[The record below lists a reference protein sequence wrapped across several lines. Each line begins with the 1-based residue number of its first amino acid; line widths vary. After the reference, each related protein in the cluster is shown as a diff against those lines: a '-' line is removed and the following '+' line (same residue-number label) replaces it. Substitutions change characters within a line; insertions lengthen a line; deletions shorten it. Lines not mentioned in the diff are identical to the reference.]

1 MTTYSHPASH
11 NFEPSGPMTSR
22 LPDQTDVEG
31 KPWLQ
36 TTPWLLLAV
45 AFLGTCLVAWAVQL
59 VLLPHFFPHL
69 HAGHGMLVGGDSAGM
84 HLTAVDLAAR
94 IQKEGWSVWEL
105 RPAGNA
111 PTGIA
116 AALYVFVTP
125 EPYML
130 VPMNA
135 LVHAAGGM
143 TVYLI
148 AYLVSANRL
157 ASVVAAIPFLV
168 FPSAASW
175 YAQIH
180 KDGIFALGMLLCA
193 LGWMQAFRPGFW
205 VSARPAYAALIL
217 PLALGLFLVWLVRP
231 HIMILMQAVAM
242 VTSVSGLLLVAF
254 WWRLGVLQGRR
265 FVLAVFV
272 FVTIPLLVVLVKPS
286 DYRVESWKGDVVARE
301 TVMPYMP
308 GHCVLERGANASAD
322 KLSSTVAAM
331 RDFYISGNSYKN
343 AKSNMDTDFVPG
355 TICNLVGYLPR
366 ALQVGFLAPF
376 PAQWMADGSVAA
388 STVMR
393 RVISVEMLAVYAC
406 LLLLPLALWNFRKKP
421 EFWFVLGF
429 LTLLTVI
436 HVYLVP
442 NLGTL
447 HRMRYGFLTAVV
459 GLALAGAVNR
469 ALAARTAGPD

>member
-1 MTTYSHPASH
+1 MASK
-11 NFEPSGPMTSR
+11 
-22 LPDQTDVEG
+22 LPDQANFEG
-31 KPWLQ
+31 KPWPQ
-36 TTPWLLLAV
+36 ATPWLLLAV

-59 VLLPHFFPHL
+59 VVLPHFFPHL

-84 HLTAVDLAAR
+84 HLTAVDLASR

-116 AALYVFVTP
+116 AALYVFLTP
-125 EPYML
+125 EPYVL

-157 ASVVAAIPFLV
+157 ASVLAALPFLL

-180 KDGIFALGMLLCA
+180 KDGVFALGMLLCA
-193 LGWMQAFRPGFW
+193 LGWMQAFRPAFW
-205 VSARPAYAALIL
+205 ASARPAYAALIL

-231 HIMILMQAVAM
+231 HIMIMMQAVAI
-242 VTSVSGLLLVAF
+242 VTSVSGVLLAAL

-265 FVLAVFV
+265 TVLAAFV
-272 FVTIPLLVVLVKPS
+272 FVMLPVVVVLVKPS
-286 DYRVESWKGDVVARE
+286 DYRVESWKGDVIARE

-308 GHCVLERGANASAD
+308 GHCLLERGVNAYAD

-355 TICNLVGYLPR
+355 TVCNLVGYLPR

-376 PAQWMADGSVAA
+376 PAQWMAEGSVAA

-393 RVISVEMLAVYAC
+393 RVISAEMLAVYAC
-406 LLLLPLALWNFRKKP
+406 LLLLPVAMWNFRRKP

-429 LTLLTVI
+429 LTLLCVI

-447 HRMRYGFLTAVV
+447 HRMRYGFLSAVV
-459 GLALAGAVNR
+459 GLALAGAADR
-469 ALAARTAGPD
+469 LLARRAARLE

>member
-1 MTTYSHPASH
+1 MKTVNHATPIVLS
-11 NFEPSGPMTSR
+11 N
-22 LPDQTDVEG
+22 
-31 KPWLQ
+31 PWRDRTAWVLFA
-36 TTPWLLLAV
+36 L
-45 AFLGTCLVAWAVQL
+45 AFLGTCAVAWMVQL
-59 VLLPHFFPHL
+59 VLLPYFLPQL

-84 HLTAVDLAAR
+84 NLTAVDLAAR
-94 IQKEGWSVWEL
+94 IQKEGWSAWEL

-130 VPMNA
+130 VPLNA

-143 TVYLI
+143 TIYLI
-148 AYLVSANRL
+148 AYLISANRR
-157 ASVVAAIPFLV
+157 ASVLAALPFLL

-193 LGWMQAFRPGFW
+193 LGWMQVFRRDFW
-205 VSARPAYAALIL
+205 AAPLPRLAALFVPI
-217 PLALGLFLVWLVRP
+217 ALGLFLVWLVRP
-231 HIMILMQAVAM
+231 HIMIMMQAVSL
-242 VTSVSGLLLVAF
+242 VTTLFGVSLVV
-254 WWRLGVLQGRR
+254 WWWCGRFLGGARSLM
-265 FVLAVFV
+265 AVFV
-272 FVTIPLLVVLVKPS
+272 LVMIPVLVVLVKPS

-308 GHCVLERGANASAD
+308 GHCVLERGMNASAD

-355 TICNLVGYLPR
+355 TVCNLVGYLPR
-366 ALQVGFLAPF
+366 ALQIGFLAPF
-376 PAQWMADGSVAA
+376 PAQWMADGSIAA
-388 STVMR
+388 STMMR
-393 RVISVEMLAVYAC
+393 RVISIETLAVYAG
-406 LLLLPLALWNFRKKP
+406 LLLLPFALWAYRRKP

-429 LTLLTVI
+429 LTLLNLI

-442 NLGTL
+442 NFGTL

-459 GLALAGAVNR
+459 GLAISGAVDR
-469 ALAARTAGPD
+469 ILARRAARLG

>member
-1 MTTYSHPASH
+1 MKTDNTATPVTLASAWRERTTWVLFVA
-11 NFEPSGPMTSR
+11 
-22 LPDQTDVEG
+22 
-31 KPWLQ
+31 
-36 TTPWLLLAV
+36 
-45 AFLGTCLVAWAVQL
+45 AFLGTCAVAWMVQL
-59 VLLPHFFPHL
+59 VLLPHFLPQL

-84 HLTAVDLAAR
+84 NLTAIDLAAR

-143 TVYLI
+143 TIYLI

-157 ASVVAAIPFLV
+157 ASVAAALPFLL

-175 YAQIH
+175 YAQLH

-205 VSARPAYAALIL
+205 ASARPASYAALVL
-217 PLALGLFLVWLVRP
+217 PSALGLFLVWLVRP
-231 HIMILMQAVAM
+231 HIMIMMQAVAI
-242 VTSVSGLLLVAF
+242 VVSVSGLLLAAF
-254 WWRLGVLQGRR
+254 WWRLAVLQGRR
-265 FVLAVFV
+265 IVLAAFV
-272 FVTIPLLVVLVKPS
+272 FVLIPLLVVLVKPS

-308 GHCVLERGANASAD
+308 GHCVLERGANATAD

-331 RDFYISGNSYKN
+331 RDFSISGNSYKN
-343 AKSNMDTDFVPG
+343 ARSNMDTDFVPG
-355 TICNLVGYLPR
+355 TVCNLLGYLPR
-366 ALQVGFLAPF
+366 ALQIGFLAPF
-376 PAQWMADGSVAA
+376 PAQWLADGSIAA
-388 STVMR
+388 NTMMR
-393 RVISVEMLAVYAC
+393 RVVSAEMLAVYAC
-406 LLLLPLALWNFRKKP
+406 LPLLSVAMWAFRRKP

-429 LTLLTVI
+429 LTLLMVI

-459 GLALAGAVNR
+459 GLALAGAVDRISARR
-469 ALAARTAGPD
+469 AVRLG

>member
-1 MTTYSHPASH
+1 MKTNNVATPDKLASPWHERTT
-11 NFEPSGPMTSR
+11 
-22 LPDQTDVEG
+22 
-31 KPWLQ
+31 
-36 TTPWLLLAV
+36 WLLFLA
-45 AFLGTCLVAWAVQL
+45 AFLGTCAVALMVQL
-59 VLLPHFFPHL
+59 VLLPHFLPQL

-84 HLTAVDLAAR
+84 NLTAIDLAAR

-125 EPYML
+125 EPYIL

-143 TVYLI
+143 TIYLI
-148 AYLVSANRL
+148 AYLISANRL
-157 ASVVAAIPFLV
+157 ASVVAALPFLL

-193 LGWMQAFRPGFW
+193 LGWMQAFRRDFW
-205 VSARPAYAALIL
+205 VAPLPRFAALCVPIV
-217 PLALGLFLVWLVRP
+217 LGLFLIWVVRP
-231 HIMILMQAVAM
+231 HIMILMQAVSI
-242 VTSVSGLLLVAF
+242 VTTLFGLGLVAV
-254 WWRLGVLQGRR
+254 WWRSYALSGARALMAA
-265 FVLAVFV
+265 FVLVM
-272 FVTIPLLVVLVKPS
+272 IPVLVVLVKPS
-286 DYRVESWKGDVVARE
+286 DYRVESWKGDVIARE

-308 GHCVLERGANASAD
+308 GHCVLERGANANAD

-331 RDFYISGNSYKN
+331 RDFYISGKSYKN
-343 AKSNMDTDFVPG
+343 AKSNMDVDFVPG
-355 TICNLVGYLPR
+355 TVCNLVGYLPR
-366 ALQVGFLAPF
+366 ALQIGFLAPF
-376 PAQWMADGSVAA
+376 PAQWVGEGSMAAN
-388 STVMR
+388 TLMR
-393 RVISVEMLAVYAC
+393 RVISFEMLLTYAS
-406 LLLLPLALWNFRKKP
+406 LLLLPLALWDFRRKP

-429 LTLLTVI
+429 FTLLLAI

-447 HRMRYGFLTAVV
+447 HRMRYSFLTAVV
-459 GLALAGAVNR
+459 GLALGAGVRRLVPPVSR
-469 ALAARTAGPD
+469 ASQNGQL

>member
-1 MTTYSHPASH
+1 
-11 NFEPSGPMTSR
+11 MTSR
-22 LPDQTDVEG
+22 PQHQLNFEG

-36 TTPWLLLAV
+36 RTPWLLLAA
-45 AFLGTCLVAWAVQL
+45 AFLGTCVVAWAVQL
-59 VLLPHFFPHL
+59 VLLPYFFPHL

-84 HLTAVDLAAR
+84 NLTAVELAAR

-130 VPMNA
+130 VPLNA

-148 AYLVSANRL
+148 AYLVSQNRL
-157 ASVVAAIPFLV
+157 ASVVAALPFLL
-168 FPSAASW
+168 FPSAAIW

-193 LGWMQAFRPGFW
+193 LGWMQAFRPAFW
-205 VSARPAYAALIL
+205 ASATPAYSALFL
-217 PLALGLFLVWLVRP
+217 PLVLGLFLLWLVRP
-231 HIMILMQAVAM
+231 HIMIMMQAVAGL
-242 VTSVSGLLLVAF
+242 TTAAGLLLALF
-254 WWRLGVLQGRR
+254 WWRLGTLPARRVL
-265 FVLAVFV
+265 VAALILVM
-272 FVTIPLLVVLVKPS
+272 IPALVVLSKPA

-308 GHCVLERGANASAD
+308 GYCPLARGMSAGAD

-331 RDFYISGNSYKN
+331 RDFFLSGNNYKN
-343 AKSNMDTDFVPG
+343 AKSNMDPDFVPG
-355 TICNLVGYLPR
+355 TVCNLLGYIPR
-366 ALQVGFLAPF
+366 ALQIGFLAPF
-376 PAQWMADGSVAA
+376 PNDWLAEGSVAA
-388 STVMR
+388 NTVMR
-393 RVISVEMLAVYAC
+393 RVISVEMLAVYASM
-406 LLLLPLALWNFRKKP
+406 LFLPLAMWVYRRKP

-429 LTLLTVI
+429 FTLLTLI

-442 NLGTL
+442 NMGTL
-447 HRMRYGFLTAVV
+447 QRMRYGFLTATV
-459 GLALAGAVNR
+459 GLALS
-469 ALAARTAGPD
+469 ALAGRWSRRRRSG

>member
-1 MTTYSHPASH
+1 
-11 NFEPSGPMTSR
+11 
-22 LPDQTDVEG
+22 
-31 KPWLQ
+31 
-36 TTPWLLLAV
+36 
-45 AFLGTCLVAWAVQL
+45 
-59 VLLPHFFPHL
+59 
-69 HAGHGMLVGGDSAGM
+69 
-84 HLTAVDLAAR
+84 
-94 IQKEGWSVWEL
+94 
-105 RPAGNA
+105 
-111 PTGIA
+111 
-116 AALYVFVTP
+116 
-125 EPYML
+125 
-130 VPMNA
+130 MNA

-157 ASVVAAIPFLV
+157 ASVVAALPFLL

-180 KDGIFALGMLLCA
+180 KDGIFALGLLLCA

-205 VSARPAYAALIL
+205 ASARPAYAALVL

-231 HIMILMQAVAM
+231 HIMILMQAVAIL
-242 VTSVSGLLLVAF
+242 TSVSGLLLAAF
-254 WWRLGVLQGRR
+254 WSRLAVLQGRR
-265 FVLAVFV
+265 IALAACVFLM
-272 FVTIPLLVVLVKPS
+272 IPVLVVLVKPS
-286 DYRVESWKGDVVARE
+286 DYRVESWKSDVIARE

-308 GHCVLERGANASAD
+308 GHCVLERGANATAD

-343 AKSNMDTDFVPG
+343 ARSNMDTDFVPG
-355 TICNLVGYLPR
+355 TVCNLVEYLPR
-366 ALQVGFLAPF
+366 ALQIGLLAPF
-376 PAQWMADGSVAA
+376 PAQWMADGSIAA

-393 RVISVEMLAVYAC
+393 RVISAEMLAVYAC
-406 LLLLPLALWNFRKKP
+406 LLLLPVAMWTFRRKP

-447 HRMRYGFLTAVV
+447 HRMRYGFLTGIV
-459 GLALAGAVNR
+459 GLAVAGGVQWLSQR
-469 ALAARTAGPD
+469 KVDGPA